1 MPVFP
6 IEFTAQSTIHQRQ
19 IIQVEADSIEDAI
32 EAVQSYDI
40 DNSQATDLGKPIFTE
55 WLVDDVK
62 AYDPNNSPLA
72 LPSTCIDHQAQLA
85 AQKPLLYLATD
96 IVYATDGAEAVLPSE
111 MSVEVEATIPADQH
125 AEIVTNTISERT
137 GWLVESLK
145 IEQSGA
151 SLP

>member
-1 MPVFP
+1 MRISDWSSDVC
-6 IEFTAQSTIHQRQ
+6 S
-19 IIQVEADSIEDAI
+19 S
-32 EAVQSYDI
+32 
-40 DNSQATDLGKPIFTE
+40 DL
-55 WLVDDVK
+55 
-62 AYDPNNSPLA
+62 

-137 GWLVESLK
+137 GRSEERRVGKECVSTCRSRWS
-145 IEQSGA
+145 
-151 SLP
+151 PYH

>member
-72 LPSTCIDHQAQLA
+72 LPWTCIDHQAQLA
-85 AQKPLLYLATD
+85 AQKPLLSLATD
-96 IVYATDGAEAVLPSE
+96 IVYATDGAADVLPSE
-111 MSVEVEATIPADQH
+111 MSGDDERTLPPDTSC
-125 AEIVTNTISERT
+125 EIVTNTNTKATSRALQT
-137 GWLVESLK
+137 YRVTRDR
-145 IEQSGA
+145 
-151 SLP
+151 

>member
-1 MPVFP
+1 MRISDWSSDVC
-6 IEFTAQSTIHQRQ
+6 S
-19 IIQVEADSIEDAI
+19 S
-32 EAVQSYDI
+32 
-40 DNSQATDLGKPIFTE
+40 DL
-55 WLVDDVK
+55 LVDDVK

-145 IEQSGA
+145 IEQRDRKSTRLN
-151 SLP
+151 SSH

>member
-1 MPVFP
+1 MHISIMDLQGKEQGNRSCDHQSARKIMPVFP

-85 AQKPLLYLATD
+85 AQKPLLYQIGRAHVCT
-96 IVYATDGAEAVLPSE
+96 P
-111 MSVEVEATIPADQH
+111 
-125 AEIVTNTISERT
+125 VTNAP
-137 GWLVESLK
+137 LVCRLLIAKKK
-145 IEQSGA
+145 IIQF
-151 SLP
+151 

>member
-1 MPVFP
+1 MNRRPPRSTRTDTLFP
-6 IEFTAQSTIHQRQ
+6 YTTRFRA
-19 IIQVEADSIEDAI
+19 
-32 EAVQSYDI
+32 
-40 DNSQATDLGKPIFTE
+40 
-55 WLVDDVK
+55 
-62 AYDPNNSPLA
+62 PLA
-72 LPSTCIDHQAQLA
+72 RPSTCIDHHAQLA

>member
-1 MPVFP
+1 MIRRPPRSTRTDTRFP
-6 IEFTAQSTIHQRQ
+6 YTTLFRS
-19 IIQVEADSIEDAI
+19 
-32 EAVQSYDI
+32 
-40 DNSQATDLGKPIFTE
+40 DLGKPIFTE

-111 MSVEVEATIPADQH
+111 MS
-125 AEIVTNTISERT
+125 EIGRASCRER
-137 GWLVESLK
+137 GCQYV
-145 IEQSGA
+145 
-151 SLP
+151 

>member
-1 MPVFP
+1 MHISIMYLQGKEQVNRSCDHQSARKIMPVFP

-85 AQKPLLYLATD
+85 AQKPLPSLAPY
-96 IVYATDGAEAVLPSE
+96 ILYATDGAAAVLPSGL
-111 MSVEVEATIPADQH
+111 SVEF
-125 AEIVTNTISERT
+125 
-137 GWLVESLK
+137 
-145 IEQSGA
+145 
-151 SLP
+151 